1 MKIYLYGLAVGLA
14 ALLTA
19 CVKSPE
25 LVPLQQALPGTSA
38 PVSATTGPT
47 SGTTAMSSLSL
58 VSAGTFVNEVHSVSG
73 KVSLYT
79 NPATGQRY
87 LSFENFTSDS
97 GPELHVYLAE
107 DRSLTNYIDVGRLTN
122 VGTFYYEIP
131 AGSKANQQ
139 TVLIWCRP
147 FSVLFGSA
155 QLKLASAM

>member
-1 MKIYLYGLAVGLA
+1 MKIYLYALAFGVA
-14 ALLTA
+14 ALLLS

-25 LVPLQQALPGTSA
+25 LVPVQQALPGVTS
-38 PVSATTGPT
+38 PISATTGAT
-47 SGTTAMSSLSL
+47 SGTAAMSSLSL
-58 VSAGTFVNEVHSVSG
+58 VSAGTFVNEVHAVSG
-73 KVSLYT
+73 KVSLYA
-79 NPATGQRY
+79 NPVTGQRY
-87 LSFENFTSDS
+87 LAFENFTSDS

-122 VGTFYYEIP
+122 TGTFYYEIP

-155 QLKLASAM
+155 QLKVASAM